1 MNIRSIVTS
10 EGCVALSYGSHLTN
24 VVVTPLWC
32 VCIFRAA
39 RLRRRAAPWLERV
52 QIYKTASRSRIFACL
67 T

>member
-10 EGCVALSYGSHLTN
+10 EGRVALSYGSHLTN

-32 VCIFRAA
+32 VCIFRAG
-39 RLRRRAAPWLERV
+39 RLRRRAAPWLARV